1 MTAADPEF
9 RLRRRQ
15 HVARGPLS
23 RRSSPAATGEH
34 SMIHAECEPWAIR
47 LSARGRLLIVMAV
60 GMAVY
65 SIGPT
70 VVSIAN
76 RLLVTWIAASLT
88 YLILYWLTILR
99 ADAEL
104 TRLRASTYDQ
114 AAYVIF
120 LLVTNAACASI
131 VAIGFVMGDVK
142 SLAFWPKA
150 LHVGLAIA
158 ALLLSWML
166 IHTVFAFHYARRYYA
181 PASASEGPAAGLS
194 FPGVELPTYFDF
206 AYYSFVLG
214 MTSQVSDVSATTAQ
228 MRRTTLAHSILSFIF
243 NIAVL
248 AMSINVIGGVI

>member
-1 MTAADPEF
+1 MNDSKRE
-9 RLRRRQ
+9 
-15 HVARGPLS
+15 S
-23 RRSSPAATGEH
+23 
-34 SMIHAECEPWAIR
+34 WAIR
-47 LSARGRLLIVMAV
+47 LSAQRRLAIVVALGV
-60 GMAVY
+60 AVY

-70 VVSIAN
+70 VVPIAN

-88 YLILYWLTILR
+88 YLVLYWLTILH
-99 ADAEL
+99 ADADL
-104 TRLRASTYDQ
+104 TRRRAAAYDQ

-142 SLAFWPKA
+142 SLDFWPKA
-150 LHVGLAIA
+150 LHVALSIA

-166 IHTVFAFHYARRYYA
+166 IQTVFAFHYARRYYA
-181 PASASEGPAAGLS
+181 PASVREGPAAGLN
-194 FPGVELPTYFDF
+194 FPGVEEPAYFDF

-214 MTSQVSDVSATTAQ
+214 MTSQVSDVSVTTAQ
-228 MRRTTLAHSILSFIF
+228 MRRTTLAHSILSFVF